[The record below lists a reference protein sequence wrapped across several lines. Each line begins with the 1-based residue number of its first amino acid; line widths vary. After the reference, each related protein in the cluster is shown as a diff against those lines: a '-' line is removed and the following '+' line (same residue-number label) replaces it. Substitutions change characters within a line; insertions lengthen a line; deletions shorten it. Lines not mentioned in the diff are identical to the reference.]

1 MDDEQANLILSRM
14 EEELEIDYEELILMD
29 KEEFDLSVR
38 QFFDQLAD
46 RAQIV
51 PREPSTNTINRL
63 FEVKED
69 IKDATS

>member
-14 EEELEIDYEELILMD
+14 EEELEIDYEDLILMD

>member
-29 KEEFDLSVR
+29 KEDFELSVR

-46 RAQIV
+46 RADIL
-51 PREPSTNTINRL
+51 PREPAPNTINRL

-69 IKDATS
+69 IRDATT

>member
-29 KEEFDLSVR
+29 KEDFELSVR
-38 QFFDQLAD
+38 QFFDQLAE
-46 RAQIV
+46 RADIL
-51 PREPSTNTINRL
+51 PREPAPNTINRL

-69 IKDATS
+69 IRDATT